1 MVNAMTR
8 YEPECIFCKIAAGHI
23 PARLIY
29 KNDHVAAFHDLNP
42 VAPVHALII
51 PLEHIRSLSDLTEGD
66 AEIAAQILLA
76 ARVVAEKTGVLESGY
91 RVVFNNGD
99 DALQSVGHIHAHLI
113 GGKTMGW
120 PPFAGREVAHGEG

>member
-1 MVNAMTR
+1 MDNTMTR

-42 VAPVHALII
+42 VAPVHVLII
-51 PLEHIRSLSDLTEGD
+51 PLEHIASLSELKDGD
-66 AEIAAQILLA
+66 SEIAAQILLA

-91 RVVFNNGD
+91 RLVFNNGE

-120 PPFAGREVAHGEG
+120 PPFAGHEVAHGEE